1 MGEKRGDMMD
11 SKFSKINHDGIDWEA
26 TKNDWEEWFEL
37 NSVPNFN
44 EFPAS
49 EIDFKEDSEYKRM
62 YGSDS
67 NFKYNYSELST
78 LTEIKEYIE
87 STYSE
92 HYTNQ
97 NNEVQTLDVWK
108 ARGSMTDSCIDT
120 TIKYLMRY
128 GRKDGKNK
136 KDLLKAIHYLVLA
149 LGNERG

>member
-1 MGEKRGDMMD
+1 MGEECGIIMASDHKLNIPDD
-11 SKFSKINHDGIDWEA
+11 TVIDW
-26 TKNDWEEWFEL
+26 KGVRDDWVENEL
-37 NSVPNFN
+37 YKP
-44 EFPAS
+44 
-49 EIDFKEDSEYKRM
+49 EIDFKTDSEYVRM
-62 YGSDS
+62 YGSDPK
-67 NFKYNYSELST
+67 FKYNYSELST

-149 LGNERG
+149 LGNERN

>member
-1 MGEKRGDMMD
+1 MGKEWGIIMD
-11 SKFSKINHDGIDWEA
+11 SDYKLNIPDDTVIDWKGI
-26 TKNDWEEWFEL
+26 TDDWSEIENEL
-37 NSVPNFN
+37 YKPK
-44 EFPAS
+44 
-49 EIDFKEDSEYKRM
+49 IDFKTDPEYIRM
-62 YGSDS
+62 YGSDIR
-67 NFKYNYSELST
+67 FKYKYSELST
-78 LTEIKEYIE
+78 LTEIKGYIK

-128 GRKDGKNK
+128 GRKGGKNK

-149 LGNERG
+149 LGNERS

>member
-1 MGEKRGDMMD
+1 MGTEWGIIMD
-11 SKFSKINHDGIDWEA
+11 SDYKLNIPDDTVIDWKA
-26 TKNDWEEWFEL
+26 ARDDWVENEL
-37 NSVPNFN
+37 YKP
-44 EFPAS
+44 
-49 EIDFKEDSEYKRM
+49 EIDFKTDSEYVRM
-62 YGSDS
+62 YGSDT

-128 GRKDGKNK
+128 GKKGGKNK

>member
-1 MGEKRGDMMD
+1 MGTEWVIMMD
-11 SKFSKINHDGIDWEA
+11 LDYKLNIPDNTVIDCDDCEG
-26 TKNDWEEWFEL
+26 DRY
-37 NSVPNFN
+37 
-44 EFPAS
+44 
-49 EIDFKEDSEYKRM
+49 DFKTDSEYVRM
-62 YGSDS
+62 YGSDT
-67 NFKYNYSELST
+67 NFNYNYSELST

-128 GRKDGKNK
+128 GKKGGKNK

-149 LGNERG
+149 LGNERN

>member
-1 MGEKRGDMMD
+1 MGTEWVIMMD
-11 SKFSKINHDGIDWEA
+11 LDYKLNIPDNTVIDCDDCEG
-26 TKNDWEEWFEL
+26 DRY
-37 NSVPNFN
+37 
-44 EFPAS
+44 
-49 EIDFKEDSEYKRM
+49 DFKTDSEYGRM
-62 YGSDS
+62 YGSDPS
-67 NFKYNYSELST
+67 FKYNYSELST

-128 GRKDGKNK
+128 GKKGGKNK

-149 LGNERG
+149 LGNERN